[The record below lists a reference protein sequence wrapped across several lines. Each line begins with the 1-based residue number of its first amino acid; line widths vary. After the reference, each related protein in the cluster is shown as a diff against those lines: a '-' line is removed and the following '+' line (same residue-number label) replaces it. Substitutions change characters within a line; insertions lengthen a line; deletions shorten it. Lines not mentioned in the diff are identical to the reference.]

1 MPASGGSVL
10 PVPDLSGRKAVVTGA
25 AHGIGLAIALR
36 LRSVGATVI
45 AVDNDEAAL
54 QAGFPEGECE
64 SVLADVAADDPLAL
78 GDRLVRQHGSIPLVV
93 NNVGITTPSAFLD
106 LEPADFDLVFRTNLR
121 GPWFLTRQLARA
133 MVAAETGGSILFV
146 SSVHDT
152 HIRLNP
158 HYSSSKAA
166 VAMLVKELAYE
177 LAPYRI
183 RVNAVSPGWIK
194 TEEDGDPEKE
204 RALTARI
211 PAGRPGQ
218 PDDVAGLAVVLLS
231 DDLSD
236 YVSGV
241 NLTVDGGLSVTSW
254 LTPQ

>member
-1 MPASGGSVL
+1 VPASGGSVL

-54 QAGFPEGECE
+54 RAAFPEGECE
-64 SVLADVAADDPLAL
+64 AVLADVAADDPLAL
-78 GDRLVRQHGSIPLVV
+78 GDRLVRRHGSIPLVV

-133 MVAAETGGSILFV
+133 LVAAETGGSILFV

-194 TEEDGDPEKE
+194 TEDGDAGKE